1 MTIRQNDKYVNPSNE
16 EIDDILTDCKVIA
29 VVGLSSN
36 PSRPSYVV
44 ADYLKKKG
52 YRIIPVNPTEK
63 EILGEKCYSSL
74 KDVPDSVDIVDIFRQ
89 PQFVM
94 PIVEQ
99 AIEKKAKAIW
109 MQEGIVNN
117 EAALK
122 AREHNLKV
130 IMDKCILKEVRRRL
144 IQRELPTC

>member
-1 MTIRQNDKYVNPSNE
+1 MNQNDKYVNPSNE
-16 EIDDILTDCKVIA
+16 KIDDILADCKVVA

-36 PSRPSYVV
+36 PCRPSYIV

-63 EILGEKCYSSL
+63 EILGEKCYPSL
-74 KDVPDSVDIVDIFRQ
+74 KDVPESVDIVDIFRQ

-109 MQEGIVNN
+109 MQEGVVNN

-122 AREHNLKV
+122 ACENNLKV
-130 IMDKCILKEVRRRL
+130 IMDKCILKEIRRNLNR
-144 IQRELPTC
+144 